1 MLLNG
6 MCLAVVGCSLLELS
20 LRSRWSM
27 TLIRPSLVLLTRVWG
42 DVWWQDEREE
52 VLKSL
57 TMIVDLSVFPLNSL
71 HFLPHG
77 FWSSVIK
84 DAPANCPFA
93 INILVLSLVIL
104 CHYICLLCDNRSLC
118 SFLQSS
124 VCTEFVFPLVYC
136 SLTVA
141 WILKCISCRQH
152 MVRSCFFI
160 ILTLSGFNW
169 NVETW
174 NWNVIMIWLDL
185 HLPIS
190 CWFYLFYL
198 LKRTKQSLVLE

>member
-1 MLLNG
+1 MTG
-6 MCLAVVGCSLLELS
+6 RERGSAKISDYDCGFVCFSLKFS
-20 LRSRWSM
+20 
-27 TLIRPSLVLLTRVWG
+27 P
-42 DVWWQDEREE
+42 
-52 VLKSL
+52 
-57 TMIVDLSVFPLNSL
+57 
-71 HFLPHG
+71 FLPHG

-124 VCTEFVFPLVYC
+124 VCTEFVFPLIYC

-198 LKRTKQSLVLE
+198 LKHTKQSLVLE